1 MKLIFKPLNRE
12 QAIVILNWRYI
23 YPYDRYNFDA
33 NTFKQDLSYLLDRQN
48 AFFAI
53 LDLHEELQGY
63 CSFGSDGRVLGGQYD
78 TNALD
83 IGMGVRPNLTGRGN
97 GKQYARS
104 VVEYGIRLYKAKQ
117 LRVTI
122 AKFNQRAQ
130 RVWKQLGFEQ
140 VEKFTKV
147 GTEDEFII
155 MIRAVS
161 AFQIL

>member
-1 MKLIFKPLNRE
+1 MIFKPLERE
-12 QAIVILNWRYI
+12 DAIAILNWRYI
-23 YPYDRYNFDA
+23 SPYDRYNFDV

-53 LDLHEELQGY
+53 LNLQQELQGY
-63 CSFGSDGRVLGGQYD
+63 CSFGSDGRVLGGKYD

-83 IGMGVRPNLTGRGN
+83 IGMGIRPDLTGKGN

-104 VVEYGIRLYKAKQ
+104 VAEYGISLYEAKQ

-122 AKFNQRAQ
+122 AKFNKRAQ
-130 RVWKQLGFEQ
+130 GVWKQLGFRQ

-161 AFQIL
+161 V